1 MSDDPDTPE
10 PGAGD
15 TGPAQVAA
23 QSSAEVRERI
33 VAALE
38 LDLVG
43 PHPDHPWATECLSRR
58 DRPSNVYLTGF
69 LIPRGTAS
77 EHAGDADE
85 QDDFAE
91 VEPGLAEESS
101 SEERRAAK
109 RSYYPS
115 SMGLSALV
123 PEGLSELVIELTWGD
138 YRPDM
143 EPGRDGTPMRVWRRT
158 PGAASLTVGLPGD
171 DTPAVHPVAGS
182 RGLEVHVLSRAIGE
196 SAMTVG
202 IPAGTRSVSVFL
214 VNGRRPVDEPR
225 AEADRAYVFQPV
237 LTVRTETPEAFVPRP
252 DLRGALGGRSWDE
265 CVADLHYAD
274 SPEFASGHGVSAGWT
289 TDGADGHCR
298 EIHTCWIPR
307 AGVERTRTHEVPGL
321 MRGMSELGEL
331 SDGTAAR
338 GALSPLVEQYKV
350 WIAEGRGKLDAL
362 RGDRRETAEL
372 LLQKAETAAQRI
384 EAGLKTLEEDP
395 LALEAFRVANR
406 SVGAALTRRLKLT
419 ADKPAQ
425 WRAFQ
430 LAFILLNLRG
440 MADPTDPHRKT
451 VDLLFFPTGGGKT
464 EAYLGLAAFAMVYRR
479 LKNPEAGATAGA
491 GVSVVMRYTLRLL
504 TLDQLGRAAGLVC
517 ALELERMRQPEQ
529 YGTWPFEI
537 GLWVGQ
543 AATPNR
549 LGSKGDSGYR
559 TARAMV
565 KAYQRHPDY
574 KPRPIPLEKCPWC
587 GCDLT
592 PDSFELRPNADQP
605 ERLSISCRDPDLEC
619 EFSDTHPLPIVA
631 VDEEIYRR
639 LPAFLISTV
648 DKFAA
653 LPWTGPSGKLLGGA
667 VRCDAGGFYGAAEPG
682 AGTKMSAALPPPD
695 LIIQDE
701 LHLISG
707 PLGTVMG
714 LYETVI
720 EGLCVRDQTEPNPV
734 RPKIVASTATARQ
747 AGEQVQALFGR
758 GRTHIFPPPG
768 PSRRDSFFAQTP
780 AEDGENPA
788 RHYIGVTASG
798 RNAKEVLRRTWLAL
812 MGAAQH
818 QWVLAGGHERR
829 DGRDNPADPYMTA
842 LGYFNSLRELGG
854 ARRVLEEQVHNTL
867 QSIGMPRR
875 ANSGLRIFRDRRSKA
890 EVVELTSRVRTADV
904 AEARDRLEATHHED
918 RRVDYAIATNMISVG
933 LDVPR
938 LGVMLVMGQPK
949 THSEYIQATSRVGRD
964 LERPGLVIAVLNVNK
979 PRDRSHYESF
989 GHYHRTFYRGVES
1002 ASVTPFSARAMDR
1015 AFGGAVVG
1023 FARHAMSSLT
1033 PAAGVETIRD
1043 VREPLGEWITKLFLE
1058 RLDAQKIDDDT
1069 EREAAAASI
1078 RGRVGQVLD
1087 AWVKRVHEIKYESGG
1102 SVRYQ
1107 KFEPRKH
1114 THATL
1119 LREMLDTELP
1129 EIEALFRTNRSLRDV
1144 EPEVAVFV
1152 KEP

>member
-1 MSDDPDTPE
+1 MAPVADDLTSP
-10 PGAGD
+10 
-15 TGPAQVAA
+15 PADSAA
-23 QSSAEVRERI
+23 ARDRI

-69 LIPRGTAS
+69 LIPRGTDS
-77 EHAGDADE
+77 EHAGDPDE

-91 VEPGLAEESS
+91 VIDGGLPEDSS
-101 SEERRAAK
+101 SDERRAAR

-123 PEGLSELVIELTWGD
+123 PEGLEELQVELTWGD
-138 YRPDM
+138 YRPDH
-143 EPGRDGTPMRVWRRT
+143 EPGRDDKPQRVWRRT
-158 PGAASLTVGLPGD
+158 PGAATLPVPLPGD
-171 DTPAVHPVAGS
+171 GAPAIHRVPGS
-182 RGLEVHVLSRAIGE
+182 RGLEVHVMARAIGD
-196 SAMTVG
+196 SAMTAG

-214 VNGRRPVDEPR
+214 VNGRAPVEEPR
-225 AEADRAYVFQPV
+225 SEADRAYVFQPV
-237 LTVRTETPEAFVPRP
+237 LTVKTAAPRAFVPRP
-252 DLRGALGGRSWDE
+252 DLRGALGDRAWDE
-265 CVADLHYAD
+265 YVADLHYAD
-274 SPEFASGHGVSAGWT
+274 DPEFASGHGVSAAWT
-289 TDGADGHCR
+289 TDDTDGRCR
-298 EIHTCWIPR
+298 QIHTCWIPR

-321 MRGMSELGEL
+321 MRSMPDLGKL
-331 SDGTAAR
+331 ADGPAASA
-338 GALSPLVEQYKV
+338 ALAPLAEQYRV
-350 WIAEGRGKLDAL
+350 WIAEGRGKLDRL
-362 RGDRRETAEL
+362 SGERRETAEL
-372 LLQKAETAAQRI
+372 LLQKAETAAERI
-384 EAGLKTLEEDP
+384 EAGLKTLEDDP

-406 SVGAALTRRLKLT
+406 TVGAALARRLKI
-419 ADKPAQ
+419 DNPQ

-479 LKNPEAGATAGA
+479 LTHPEAGATAGA

-517 ALELERMRQPEQ
+517 ALELERLRDPAT

-549 LGSKGDSGYR
+549 LGSKGDSGDR

-565 KAYQRHPDY
+565 KAHQKHPGF

-587 GCDLT
+587 GSDLE
-592 PDSFELRPNADQP
+592 PSSFELRPDADRP
-605 ERLSISCRDPDLEC
+605 ERLSISCKDPDLEC

-631 VDEEIYRR
+631 VDEEVYRR

-667 VRCDAGGFYGAAEPG
+667 DRADKRGFYGAAEPG
-682 AGTKMSAALPPPD
+682 AGTRMAAPLPPPD

-720 EGLCVRDQTEPNPV
+720 EGLCVRNQSGDSAV

-780 AEDGENPA
+780 HEDAENPA
-788 RHYIGVTASG
+788 RHYIGITASG

-812 MGAAQH
+812 MGAAQC
-818 QWVLAGGHERR
+818 QWNLGGGEERK

-875 ANSGLRIFRDRRSKA
+875 VNSDVRIFRDRRSKA
-890 EVVELTSRVRTADV
+890 EVVELTSRVSTAAV
-904 AEARDRLEATHHED
+904 AEEG
-918 RRVDYAIATNMISVG
+918 G
-933 LDVPR
+933 LRHRHQHD
-938 LGVMLVMGQPK
+938 LGGSGRAP
-949 THSEYIQATSRVGRD
+949 AGRD
-964 LERPGLVIAVLNVNK
+964 DG
-979 PRDRSHYESF
+979 D
-989 GHYHRTFYRGVES
+989 G
-1002 ASVTPFSARAMDR
+1002 
-1015 AFGGAVVG
+1015 
-1023 FARHAMSSLT
+1023 
-1033 PAAGVETIRD
+1033 PAQD
-1043 VREPLGEWITKLFLE
+1043 P
-1058 RLDAQKIDDDT
+1058 Q
-1069 EREAAAASI
+1069 
-1078 RGRVGQVLD
+1078 
-1087 AWVKRVHEIKYESGG
+1087 RVHPGD
-1102 SVRYQ
+1102 Q
-1107 KFEPRKH
+1107 PRG
-1114 THATL
+1114 A
-1119 LREMLDTELP
+1119 
-1129 EIEALFRTNRSLRDV
+1129 
-1144 EPEVAVFV
+1144 
-1152 KEP
+1152 